1 MNSFV
6 INKLIGQGEYGKV
19 YRAKNKNG
27 RIVVIKNSEKNLQT
41 ERNIA
46 KRLEGFNVPLVY
58 GYRELLISEFI
69 NGVTLK
75 EYIMGNQNSE
85 IKAVAHRVIS
95 NLEKI
100 HKKMS
105 TFRHHDL
112 HLDNIMV
119 LPGAKV
125 KIMDFGLSTMRG
137 IKNPN
142 IKDFKKD
149 YGVFPESFFMYDA
162 HMFLNSLYTEGVLKN
177 VIESLLPMEYLTNDS
192 PRVKNYRLR
201 SDVDHGE
208 ALNDFTYKKIL
219 DALKPKP
226 KTQNILKSILNSKP
240 KAKSPPKVIKK
251 SPVNQNEAKRKAMAF
266 LASKKKSPEKK
277 KAPLKKPGLTKT
289 KPVGL
294 TVGSPKKNNGTNKR

>member
-46 KRLEGFNVPLVY
+46 KKLVGFNVPLVY

-75 EYIMGNQNSE
+75 EYIRGNQKSE

-142 IKDFKKD
+142 IEGFKKD
-149 YGVFPESFFMYDA
+149 YGIFTDSFFMYDA

-177 VIESLLPMEYLTNDS
+177 VIETLLPMEYLTNNS

-208 ALNDFTYKKIL
+208 ALKDFTYKKIL
-219 DALKPKP
+219 DALKPK
-226 KTQNILKSILNSKP
+226 TQNVLKSILNSKA
-240 KAKSPPKVIKK
+240 KANAKSPTKIIKK
-251 SPVNQNEAKRKAMAF
+251 SPVSQEEAKRKAMAF
-266 LASKKKSPEKK
+266 LASQKKSPEKK

-289 KPVGL
+289 KPL
-294 TVGSPKKNNGTNKR
+294 PLLRGSPKKNNGTNKR

>member
-1 MNSFV
+1 MNTFV
-6 INKLIGQGEYGKV
+6 INNMIGQGEYGKV
-19 YRAKNKNG
+19 YKAKNKNG
-27 RIVVIKNSEKNLQT
+27 RIVVIKNSDKNLQT

-46 KRLEGFNVPLVY
+46 KKLVGFNVPAVY

-69 NGVTLK
+69 NGVTFK
-75 EYIMGNQNSE
+75 AYIRSGQRKDLRTM
-85 IKAVAHRVIS
+85 AHRVVS

-100 HKKMS
+100 HKKIP

-125 KIMDFGLSTMRG
+125 KIMDFGLSTVHG

-142 IKDFKKD
+142 IEGFKKE
-149 YGVFPESFFMYDA
+149 YGIFPESFFMYDA
-162 HMFLNSLYTEGVLKN
+162 HLFLNSLYTEGVMKKA
-177 VIESLLPMEYLTNDS
+177 IESLLPKEYLGETS
-192 PRVKNYRLR
+192 GYVKNFRLR
-201 SDVDHGE
+201 GDVNHEDV
-208 ALNDFTYKKIL
+208 LKDFTYKKIL
-219 DALKPKP
+219 ETLKPKA
-226 KTQNILKSILNSKP
+226 QNVLKSILDTKP
-240 KAKSPPKVIKK
+240 KSPPKTKPKSK

-266 LASKKKSPEKK
+266 LTAKKKSPEKK

>member
-1 MNSFV
+1 MNTFV
-6 INKLIGQGEYGKV
+6 INKMIGQGEYGKV
-19 YRAKNKNG
+19 YKAKNKNG
-27 RIVVIKNSEKNLQT
+27 RIVVIKNSDKNLQT

-46 KRLEGFNVPLVY
+46 KKLAGFNVPVVY

-69 NGVTLK
+69 NGMTLK
-75 EYIMGNQNSE
+75 EYIRGGQRKDLRAM
-85 IKAVAHRVIS
+85 AHRVVS

-149 YGVFPESFFMYDA
+149 YGIFPESFFMYDA
-162 HMFLNSLYTEGVLKN
+162 HLFLNSLYSEGIMKEA
-177 VIESLLPMEYLTNDS
+177 IESLLPKEYLGETS
-192 PRVKNYRLR
+192 ECVKNYRLR
-201 SDVDHGE
+201 AEVDHGE
-208 ALNDFTYKKIL
+208 ALKGFTYKKIL
-219 DALKPKP
+219 ETLKPKA
-226 KTQNILKSILNSKP
+226 QNMLKSILKAKP
-240 KAKSPPKVIKK
+240 KSPPKTKSKSK
-251 SPVNQNEAKRKAMAF
+251 SPVNQNAAKKAAMAF
-266 LASKKKSPEKK
+266 LAAKKKSPEKK

-294 TVGSPKKNNGTNKR
+294 TIGSPKKNNGTNKR